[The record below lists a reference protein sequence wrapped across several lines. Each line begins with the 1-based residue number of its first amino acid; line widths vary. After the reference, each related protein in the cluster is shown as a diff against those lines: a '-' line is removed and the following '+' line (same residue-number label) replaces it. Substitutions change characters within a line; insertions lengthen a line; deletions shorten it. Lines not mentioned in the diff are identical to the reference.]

1 MRHLRGNC
9 QSTKENTCGS
19 VRSNWAFANLLGSH
33 IDYKNQ
39 VTSIFKWID
48 TLHSTKLPTP
58 SPTVD
63 ITMPSFRTLLLP
75 IGFALAATATDITCP
90 KDWLSN
96 TFKDTKCCYGNML
109 IINTDAFCCVYD
121 MTPPT
126 VTSSAS
132 SDSTTTI
139 EFNSWATTD
148 ECVTKVPF
156 SASNYSDLVSSAS
169 SKIAA
174 SRATVATNEA
184 SSTSTHSSSASSGSS
199 ASTSGASSHASL
211 GTAAATSN
219 AAMPIATAQDMV
231 LGGAAVVV
239 GLFVL

>member
-1 MRHLRGNC
+1 
-9 QSTKENTCGS
+9 
-19 VRSNWAFANLLGSH
+19 
-33 IDYKNQ
+33 
-39 VTSIFKWID
+39 
-48 TLHSTKLPTP
+48 
-58 SPTVD
+58 
-63 ITMPSFRTLLLP
+63 MPSVRTLLLP
-75 IGFALAATATDITCP
+75 MALALAATATDVTCP
-90 KDWLSN
+90 TDWLAN
-96 TFKDTKCCYGNML
+96 TFKGTKCCYGNMV

-121 MTPPT
+121 MTPAT
-126 VTSSAS
+126 VTSSAPS
-132 SDSTTTI
+132 ASTTTDI

-148 ECVTKVPF
+148 ECVTRVPF
-156 SASNYSDLVSSAS
+156 TASNYSDLVSSAS

-184 SSTSTHSSSASSGSS
+184 SSTSTHSSSASSSSS
-199 ASTSGASSHASL
+199 AGTSGASSHASS

>member
-1 MRHLRGNC
+1 MAL
-9 QSTKENTCGS
+9 
-19 VRSNWAFANLLGSH
+19 
-33 IDYKNQ
+33 
-39 VTSIFKWID
+39 
-48 TLHSTKLPTP
+48 
-58 SPTVD
+58 
-63 ITMPSFRTLLLP
+63 
-75 IGFALAATATDITCP
+75 ALAATASDITCP

-109 IINTDAFCCVYD
+109 VINTDAFCCVYD

-132 SDSTTTI
+132 SASTTTI

-169 SKIAA
+169 SKISA
-174 SRATVATNEA
+174 SRTTVAANEA
-184 SSTSTHSSSASSGSS
+184 SSTSTHSSLASGTSAG
-199 ASTSGASSHASL
+199 TSGASSKASS

-219 AAMPIATAQDMV
+219 AAMPIATAQEMV

>member
-1 MRHLRGNC
+1 MAL
-9 QSTKENTCGS
+9 
-19 VRSNWAFANLLGSH
+19 
-33 IDYKNQ
+33 
-39 VTSIFKWID
+39 
-48 TLHSTKLPTP
+48 
-58 SPTVD
+58 
-63 ITMPSFRTLLLP
+63 
-75 IGFALAATATDITCP
+75 ALAATASDITCP

-109 IINTDAFCCVYD
+109 VINTDAFCCVYD
-121 MTPPT
+121 MTPPA

-132 SDSTTTI
+132 SASMTTI

-174 SRATVATNEA
+174 SRTTVATNEA
-184 SSTSTHSSSASSGSS
+184 SSTSSKASS
-199 ASTSGASSHASL
+199 

-219 AAMPIATAQDMV
+219 AAMPIATAQEMV